1 MWVFSVCDSS
11 PKRLL
16 SQLSFIT
23 SNQKEKHS
31 SLWIL
36 FSLWYLS
43 WFIWVVSPWES
54 FFLFSCSVMSDSLQ
68 PRGLQHTR
76 LPCPSLSPGV
86 WSNSCPLSRW
96 CHPTISSSVTPFS
109 SCPQSSPASESFPL
123 TRESYRLIMSPTLQS
138 DWAALDSWV
147 GGENLVCVL
156 FARAGTLWP
165 NREDVWYHC
174 CTGVLIKVLYWK
186 TIASY

>member
-1 MWVFSVCDSS
+1 MPFVKWAYCSKSWRNLCYVTHLWRMNFKCQTHLIYIVLN
-11 PKRLL
+11 LL
-16 SQLSFIT
+16 L
-23 SNQKEKHS
+23 
-31 SLWIL
+31 
-36 FSLWYLS
+36 
-43 WFIWVVSPWES
+43 
-54 FFLFSCSVMSDSLQ
+54 SCSVGSNSLW
-68 PRGLQHTR
+68 PHELQHAR

-86 WSNSCPLSRW
+86 WSNSRPLSRW
-96 CHPTISSSVTPFS
+96 CHPTISSSVAPFS

-123 TRESYRLIMSPTLQS
+123 TWESYRLIMSPTLQS